1 MHSSR
6 SGQSLI
12 ESCFVIAILCL
23 VLFGGLQVS
32 QIYVAREVLDHAAV
46 CGARARAVGLNDFM
60 VQKTISVAA
69 IPLAGN
75 LISPRT
81 PSSFLNPYA
90 IEPNQGPNQIGR
102 AWNSALFSTP
112 NSTQFQEVERGC
124 IPLYL
129 GAATQGQLPGILNY
143 ELDYWNQY
151 GWDTYEYE
159 AGGKN
164 IVNKVDLIHV
174 VNWQINNYVGE
185 WVQVHLTHQFPLNF
199 AFHRAIPSLADSD
212 VLTLTNTIYM
222 DRHYDLYLE

>member
-90 IEPNQGPNQIGR
+90 IVPNQRPNQIGN

-151 GWDTYEYE
+151 GWDTYGFE

-164 IVNKVDLIHV
+164 IVNKVNLVNVVSQQISDLG
-174 VNWQINNYVGE
+174 NL
-185 WVQVHLTHQFPLNF
+185 VQVIVTHQFPLNF
-199 AFHRAIPSLADSD
+199 AFHRAFYADD
-212 VLTLTNTIYM
+212 VLPMQSQVTM
-222 DRHYDLYLE
+222 DLHYDLYLE